1 MFNLNLPSNFLK
13 SYISMPEDE
22 VSFYGHINIQSLHPR
37 TIEITKDAKLSSR
50 GDCIVGV
57 RANKSCSDL
66 NHTLRQAL
74 KNDGSLVKIE
84 IIVGNSSFKISGRG
98 DKELLLFSRDD
109 IVIRKSNFVCPRT
122 MSIGCDK
129 ASCDIPR
136 ETILSLKDPAT
147 KGIFMITVE

>member
-1 MFNLNLPSNFLK
+1 MK

-22 VSFYGHINIQSLHPR
+22 VSFYGHMNIQSLHPR
-37 TIEITKDAKLSSR
+37 TIEITKDAKLSLR

-66 NHTLRQAL
+66 DHTLQRAL
-74 KNDGSLVKIE
+74 KNDSSLAKIE
-84 IIVGNSSFKISGRG
+84 IIVGNNSFEISGRG
-98 DKELLLFSRDD
+98 HKGLLLFSRHD
-109 IVIRKSNFVCPRT
+109 IVIRKSSFVCPRT

-136 ETILSLKDPAT
+136 EMILSLKDPAT
-147 KGIFMITVE
+147 KGIFMVTVE